1 MNNYRFELN
10 GNDIT
15 DHILSFNYSED
26 LKDVASDFGFTSLVN
41 YGLTS
46 EDKLNSIKVMDAV
59 TNDVAYFGYVTD
71 FEHTTDKNVYSY
83 TGFDVGFYL
92 NKNEVIKQFDNANI
106 GEAIQSLCDEY
117 EVKLDYKP
125 VFQNTV
131 SKIYKDVVFSD
142 ILKELLELEKTKG
155 GNKNIFIDC
164 KLGNLDILTYQKK
177 TDLSAVIANNI
188 RVNSYSTIAEVE
200 TQKSIQGL
208 KNKVIYSNND
218 EKSVFQVEQHN
229 QDSINTYG
237 LLTSV
242 ETIDTNKNNNLLQL
256 AQNKVDELNNPKETY
271 SIKKMLGDYRVAKG
285 IILDLDLPEY
295 DLLGNYLII
304 SVKHNIDNNKELIDF
319 KMEKFSD

>member
-1 MNNYRFELN
+1 M
-10 GNDIT
+10 
-15 DHILSFNYSED
+15 
-26 LKDVASDFGFTSLVN
+26 V
-41 YGLTS
+41 
-46 EDKLNSIKVMDAV
+46 
-59 TNDVAYFGYVTD
+59 
-71 FEHTTDKNVYSY
+71 
-83 TGFDVGFYL
+83 
-92 NKNEVIKQFDNANI
+92 Q
-106 GEAIQSLCDEY
+106 
-117 EVKLDYKP
+117 
-125 VFQNTV
+125 
-131 SKIYKDVVFSD
+131 KIAPY
-142 ILKELLELEKTKG
+142 
-155 GNKNIFIDC
+155 

-200 TQKSIQGL
+200 TKKSIQGL

-285 IILDLDLPEY
+285 IILDLDVPEY